1 MSMDKEI
8 ERILTNPDNLIVSDS
23 LKGRI
28 DFGEEIAALEINVL
42 FTAGDKIIPGRFRS
56 YKISCENEHE
66 QEIKISF
73 ACQENQLEKLLNII
87 PSAKCKVEIMENK
100 IEGGLLGVSVFYQRA
115 ELVITVTLTRYI

>member
-28 DFGEEIAALEINVL
+28 DFGEETAAPEINVS

-56 YKISCENEHE
+56 YKISCENEPE

-87 PSAKCKVEIMENK
+87 PSVKCKVEIMENK

>member
-1 MSMDKEI
+1 MDKEI

>member
-1 MSMDKEI
+1 MDKEI

-66 QEIKISF
+66 QGIKISF